1 MDLTSGFPKNLSYS
15 LKQLNGFSKQNIK
28 VLSDRLGSSAT
39 ASDIIKFR
47 LPPNSLVDTRTLA
60 IYFDLTATT
69 TGTVAGVEAHFPR
82 YSSAII
88 QQLNV
93 YINNSLVSTINDYN
107 LLYSTIAD
115 MSYGGEN
122 TSKRALE
129 NYDPSIIPRVPA
141 AGDDAKYFINAKQA
155 TKSGTGSDTTRSFCI
170 NNFLGVLNQNSTNVW
185 DTADLGDVIIELRL
199 APGAILFGSAPSGG
213 AAAFTGS
220 CSYTI
225 NNIRMTMS
233 RISFNSS
240 EYYELKAAK
249 LLESGLMIAFQDF
262 YSVRGTLTTKSGNVS
277 WNYNVNANSLDY
289 ILATGQRSD
298 FNSND
303 YLVLTT
309 GSTGLTDAN
318 YADTGAAYIAATGR
332 NLTFNEAMAFQTTL
346 ATSATRA
353 DGDFFNN
360 SKYFQ
365 RKFSWFKTGQW
376 TINSV
381 CVDAYPKPPEE
392 VFTESLIA
400 LGMKHL
406 DTGSSIHPGCLNLQA
421 FLKYYFCH
429 ILSLQNISGDSQYW
443 RSGLNGNAA
452 SINVQYNAIFDA
464 TATDSIYPIFFN
476 ALTKVLNISAGR
488 VISVV

>member
-28 VLSDRLGSSAT
+28 VLSDRMGSSAT
-39 ASDIIKFR
+39 AGDIIKFR

-60 IYFDLTATT
+60 IFFDLTATT
-69 TGTVAGVEAHFPR
+69 NGTVAGVEAHFPR
-82 YSSAII
+82 YSSSII

-93 YINNSLVSTINDYN
+93 YVNNSLVSTINDYN
-107 LLYSTIAD
+107 LLYSTVAD
-115 MSYGGEN
+115 MSFGGEN
-122 TSKRALE
+122 ASKRALE
-129 NYDPSIIPRVPA
+129 NFDPSIVPVNA
-141 AGDDAKYFINAKQA
+141 NGANYFINLKRTTQTA
-155 TKSGTGSDTTRSFCI
+155 TGSDTTRAFCI
-170 NNFLGVLNQNSTNVW
+170 NNFLGILNQNSTNVW
-185 DTADLGDVIIELRL
+185 DTADLGDVIVEIRL
-199 APGAILFGSAPSGG
+199 APGSILFGSAPSGA

-262 YSVRGTLTTKSGNVS
+262 YNVRGTLTTKAGNIS

-298 FNSND
+298 FNNND
-303 YLVLTT
+303 YLILTT
-309 GSTGLTDAN
+309 ASTGGTDAN
-318 YADTGAAYIAATGR
+318 YADTNTAFIASMGR
-332 NLTFNEAMAFQTTL
+332 NLSFNEAMGVGPVVAS
-346 ATSATRA
+346 SARA

-381 CVDAYPKPPEE
+381 CVDAYPKSPEE

-406 DTGSSIHPGCLNLQA
+406 DTGSSIHPGCLNLQS

-452 SINVQYNAIFDA
+452 SINVQYNAIFDT
-464 TATDSIYPIFFN
+464 TATDSIYPVFFN

-488 VISVV
+488 VITVV